1 MPPPKAIIR
10 KLQWWLRKWFHGP
23 FKDCGD
29 ALEHGLQEDGIE
41 CGIVAPNTA
50 AQEVFH
56 DELWTTD
63 QKVFE
68 HAHWFCKLSAAHVE
82 DVRIVI

>member
-1 MPPPKAIIR
+1 MPPPKGIIK
-10 KLQWWLRKWFHGP
+10 KLQWWLRKRFRGP

-29 ALEHGLQEDGIE
+29 TLEHGLQEDGTE

-50 AQEVFH
+50 AREVFR

-63 QKVFE
+63 RKVFE
-68 HAHWFCKLSAAHVE
+68 RANWFCKLSAAHVK
-82 DVRIVI
+82 DVRIGI